1 MECFTGH
8 GEAAVGTNKT
18 ILNLFASPATPT
30 NRARVYN
37 IIVGCDA
44 TPADQATD
52 LQFGRT
58 TAVGTEGSGFT
69 PVNLDNGGPA
79 GNYDFGVAHSAEP
92 TYTANKELLRFSLNQ
107 RATFSW
113 SALAKEYELL
123 LIATQNSGAGLKST
137 SSTGTPT
144 CQGCIYFC
152 E

>member
-1 MECFTGH
+1 MERFVGH

-30 NRARVYN
+30 NRARVYD

-52 LQFGRT
+52 FYFGRT

-69 PVNLDNGGPA
+69 PNNLDNGGPA
-79 GNYDFGVAHSAEP
+79 GNHDFGVAHSAEP

-107 RATFSW
+107 RSTFRW
-113 SALAKEYELL
+113 VAVAPEYELL
-123 LIATQNSGAGLKST
+123 LIATQNSGGGLKSS

-144 CQGCIYFC
+144 TQACMYFC